1 MTYKNVPCWFRDVT
15 RVCEKIPIVICGNK
29 VDVKNRQVAAKTITF
44 HRKKNIQYY
53 EISVRSNYNYEKPF
67 IYLLRQLLKESSLIL
82 VRQPAL
88 FPPEIQITPQDMVT
102 LENEFKL
109 AAETP
114 IIETEGDD
122 EF

>member
-44 HRKKNIQYY
+44 HRKKNLQYY

-67 IYLLRQLLKESSLIL
+67 IYLLRQLLKEPSLIL

-88 FPPEIQITPQDMVT
+88 FPPEIQISQHDMIT
-102 LENEFKL
+102 LESEFKL
-109 AAETP
+109 AAETAVDD
-114 IIETEGDD
+114 GDD